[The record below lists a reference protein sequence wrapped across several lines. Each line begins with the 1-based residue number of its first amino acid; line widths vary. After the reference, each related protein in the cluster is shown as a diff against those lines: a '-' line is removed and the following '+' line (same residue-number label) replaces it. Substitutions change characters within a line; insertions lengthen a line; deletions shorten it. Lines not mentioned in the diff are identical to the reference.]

1 MRRETAN
8 AVNYANSVR
17 IQSREIAMTTAAVP
31 TRRERQRTATLNEIK
46 QTARRLVTDHGP
58 GAISLRAIA
67 REVGLSAAA
76 LYRYFPSLEALV
88 ADVCADVYDELR
100 DAVDAAGAAAE
111 GAGAKLIAMAY
122 GFRRWSLAHTPEFAL
137 LFGTPVPGVVEM
149 EEECESPD
157 HPGARLGAVFLGP
170 FAELW
175 TELGTP
181 AQDDDTLR
189 EQLAPAYAA
198 HGDALPP
205 AAMLTFLGGWT
216 RLYGL
221 VALEVFGHLR
231 WAMDDVQPL
240 FEAELAAF
248 VRELTV
254 G

>member
-1 MRRETAN
+1 
-8 AVNYANSVR
+8 
-17 IQSREIAMTTAAVP
+17 MTTAAVP

-46 QTARRLVTDHGP
+46 QTARRLLTEHGP
-58 GAISLRAIA
+58 NAISLRAIA
-67 REVGLSAAA
+67 RELGMSAAA

-88 ADVCADVYDELR
+88 ADVCTDVYDELR
-100 DAVDAAGAAAE
+100 DAVDAAGATAE
-111 GAGAKLIAMAY
+111 GAGGKLIAMAY
-122 GFRRWSLAHTPEFAL
+122 GFRQWSIAHPQEFAL
-137 LFGTPVPGVVEM
+137 LFGAPVPGVAEL
-149 EEECESPD
+149 EDECESPD

-170 FAELW
+170 FAQLW
-175 TELGTP
+175 TELERP
-181 AQDDDTLR
+181 AGAGDDALR
-189 EQLAPAYAA
+189 EQLAPAYVA

-231 WAMDDVQPL
+231 WAVTDVEPL

-248 VRELTV
+248 IRELAV